1 MLFLMFRLGKDRYA
15 IEATQV
21 VEVLPILAAKRL
33 PHAPP
38 AVRGVFDFRGT
49 PVPLIDMT
57 QLALGHDVRENLST
71 RIVLV
76 HHPDGRGG
84 ERLIGLLAEHVTE
97 TLRKDAGQFRDSG
110 VELPETRWLGPVASH
125 EGGLVQWLKVDQ
137 LLTPELCEL
146 LFPVDGSAS
155 SPEAA

>member
-21 VEVLPILAAKRL
+21 VEVLPILAAKQI
-33 PHAPP
+33 PHAPLS
-38 AVRGVFDFRGT
+38 VRGVFDFRGQ

-57 QLALGHDVRENLST
+57 QLALGHNVRENLST

-76 HHPDGRGG
+76 NHPDGRGG

-97 TLRKDAGQFRDSG
+97 TLRKDAAEFRESG
-110 VELPETRWLGPVASH
+110 VDNPQARWLGPVASH
-125 EGGLVQWLKVDQ
+125 EGGLVQWLQVEQ
-137 LLTPELCEL
+137 LLTPALREL
-146 LFPVDGSAS
+146 LFPA
-155 SPEAA
+155 EAA